1 VEYLVTANN
10 DLATALARALAAA
23 IYIYDYFSMKNFSYQ
38 QTIDRQ
44 DDLTVALLLH
54 LQEMGVDISES
65 LELFELLDKIDEP
78 LSLTNG
84 IFDPTERKEII
95 IPVGGPKLN

>member
-1 VEYLVTANN
+1 
-10 DLATALARALAAA
+10 
-23 IYIYDYFSMKNFSYQ
+23 
-38 QTIDRQ
+38 
-44 DDLTVALLLH
+44 
-54 LQEMGVDISES
+54 MGVDISES